1 MIMYRRD
8 AFNPKT
14 LRNFKQMKS
23 AAALET
29 SRNLPISRLRPCPD
43 NLAKILRVLDLIPRE
58 IRLPD
63 LQKRIAR
70 FSANQTD
77 ITSIEQYRDVHQ
89 LLSESL
95 KGTPD
100 EFQQLVWEGGKE
112 DLPGRVKKDI
122 RKLFVK
128 GSPETCRDRILN
140 ELLNGDDDVLDDLYC
155 GYVDDA
161 VREYT
166 FIRDSQEKLRKIIN
180 IAARRDSVRDSVMR
194 LMFRLET
201 SGRITVN
208 ELGIVKISHDRF
220 AAAVDGVDATLIRE
234 CQNCPRIF
242 WAGRKDKNSCSAACA
257 HVLRNRR
264 YREHY
269 KQGFYQGAKLTNKE
283 KSNLRQEKKSRLK
296 GK

>member
-1 MIMYRRD
+1 
-8 AFNPKT
+8 
-14 LRNFKQMKS
+14 MKS
-23 AAALET
+23 AAVLET

-70 FSANQTD
+70 FTANQTG
-77 ITSIEQYRDVHQ
+77 ITSVEQYRDVHQ

-100 EFQQLVWEGGKE
+100 EFQQSVWEGGKE
-112 DLPGRVKKDI
+112 DLPSRVKKDI
-122 RKLFVK
+122 RKFFVK

-140 ELLNGDDDVLDDLYC
+140 ELLKGDDDVLDDLYC

-166 FIRDSQEKLRKIIN
+166 FIRDSQDKLRKIIN
-180 IAARRDSVRDSVMR
+180 MAARRDSVMR
-194 LMFRLET
+194 FMFPLET

-208 ELGIVKISHDRF
+208 GQGIVKIAHDRF

-257 HVLRNRR
+257 HVLRNRN
-264 YREHY
+264 YRERY
-269 KQGFYQGAKLTNKE
+269 KQGLYQGAKLTNKE
-283 KSNLRQEKKSRLK
+283 KSKLRQRKKSRLK